1 MQTYR
6 VRAIPRACRPLTNIT
21 APQSAR
27 AMGTFFPH
35 FPTQSFAPFFRD
47 FDSLFQPEAF
57 GVRPQQLR
65 PFTPRFD
72 VQEVPSAYELHG
84 ELPGI
89 KQEDIDIQFVD
100 ANTLVIKGKTAREST
115 RTNHVDTKGKAVE
128 GASTP
133 KAIAA
138 DNASETSSNFRK
150 ASVEDEY
157 VDAGAEREGSAA
169 SAATD
174 GGPTSAEITAT
185 EAPSAPAAE
194 QEEPGHKYWVTERS
208 VGEFQRTF
216 SFPGKVNQE
225 AVKASLRNGILSIV
239 VPKAVKQ
246 EKKIAI
252 E

>member
-6 VRAIPRACRPLTNIT
+6 IRAIPRACRPLTT
-21 APQSAR
+21 ATPVR
-27 AMGTFFPH
+27 PVRPMGTFFPH
-35 FPTQSFAPFFRD
+35 FPSQSFAPFFRD

-57 GVRPQQLR
+57 GFRSQQSSR

-89 KQEDIDIQFVD
+89 KQEDIDIEFVD
-100 ANTLVIKGKTAREST
+100 ANTLVVKGKATREST

-128 GASTP
+128 GTSTP
-133 KAIAA
+133 KAIAG
-138 DNASETSSNFRK
+138 DSASENSSNFQK
-150 ASVEDEY
+150 ASVEDDY
-157 VDAGAEREGSAA
+157 VDAGAERAGSAT
-169 SAATD
+169 SATD
-174 GGPTSAEITAT
+174 GAPTPASTQATDVAPTAK
-185 EAPSAPAAE
+185 
-194 QEEPGHKYWVTERS
+194 EETPGYKYWVSERT

-216 SFPGKVNQE
+216 SFPGKVDQE
-225 AVKASLRNGILSIV
+225 AVKASLKDGILSII
-239 VPKAVKQ
+239 VPKAAKQ